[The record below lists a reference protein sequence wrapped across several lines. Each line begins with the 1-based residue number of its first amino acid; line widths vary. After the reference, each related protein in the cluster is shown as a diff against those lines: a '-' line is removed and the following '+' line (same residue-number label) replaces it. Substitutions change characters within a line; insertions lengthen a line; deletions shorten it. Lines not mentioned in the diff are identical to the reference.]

1 MILLFLL
8 IAALAGAG
16 AHYLMIQHSIMEYK
30 TRIYEQEQ
38 IIRSF
43 RGYHEQCKSNEN
55 KTTKSS

>member
-1 MILLFLL
+1 MVLLFML
-8 IAALAGAG
+8 ISGLVGAG

-43 RGYHEQCKSNEN
+43 RGYHEQT
-55 KTTKSS
+55 KTTQKQ